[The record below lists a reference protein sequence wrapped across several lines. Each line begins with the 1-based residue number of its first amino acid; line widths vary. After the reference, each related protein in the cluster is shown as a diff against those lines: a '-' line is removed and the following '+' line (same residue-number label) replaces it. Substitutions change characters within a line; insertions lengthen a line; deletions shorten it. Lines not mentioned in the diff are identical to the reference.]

1 MNWLLAFFSYWL
13 SPLYLLI
20 SLLFGLGSYLAMF
33 PNKNS
38 GLTGFMYAKPKPVRI
53 GAAIIFFVLCVLALY
68 AAYGAL
74 VFQYYLTVKKL
85 HP

>member
-20 SLLFGLGSYLAMF
+20 SLLLGLGSYLAIF
-33 PNKNS
+33 SNKNS
-38 GLTGFMYAKPKPVRI
+38 GLTGLMYEKPRLVRI
-53 GAAIIFFVLCVLALY
+53 GSAIIFFVLCALALY